1 MCSIALRCIRVN
13 ENIVPGWK
21 EEEEEGGNGRLV
33 AHDRRARD
41 TWTRAILVRNT
52 RSATTPVLRIGVD
65 RSVLTETRRPKFE
78 HGRMCEPS
86 SKTIPPPPHL
96 DRVVDRASVLT
107 RRLISRENR
116 VAALMR
122 RAREA
127 AATKSSVQKIKAVT
141 RWIGSRGP
149 VIIRTTT
156 NSTRRDISLINKLEG
171 SGVLR
176 EPRRFVFAI
185 VYTCPP

>member
-1 MCSIALRCIRVN
+1 
-13 ENIVPGWK
+13 
-21 EEEEEGGNGRLV
+21 
-33 AHDRRARD
+33 
-41 TWTRAILVRNT
+41 
-52 RSATTPVLRIGVD
+52 
-65 RSVLTETRRPKFE
+65 
-78 HGRMCEPS
+78 
-86 SKTIPPPPHL
+86 
-96 DRVVDRASVLT
+96 
-107 RRLISRENR
+107 
-116 VAALMR
+116 MR

-156 NSTRRDISLINKLEG
+156 NSTRRDIPLINKLEG
-171 SGVLR
+171 VGVLR